1 MTKGYKVEGITYSI
15 PMVDD
20 NDLNNGLIDMHG
32 YPVFD
37 KVKDVQSE
45 LQEKEL
51 RELHPDLAKAYKEY
65 TLLLEKYGFW
75 NKITK

>member
-1 MTKGYKVEGITYSI
+1 MSKVYKVEGITYSI
-15 PMVDD
+15 PMADD
-20 NDLNNGLIDMHG
+20 NDWNNGLIDMHG